1 MPNANALVVAA
12 LVLAVLVSAWFAFKP
27 TVTEKEGELVP
38 TPSGDVINEREKL
51 TYVDAHGEWVII
63 FLLAPIALCATP
75 LVKRTTT
82 AATACGAI
90 LVAFG
95 LLMTLFSSI
104 GAYYLPSAL
113 LILLAAGLVETGIL
127 EGDTA

>member
-1 MPNANALVVAA
+1 VSTARRLVVAA
-12 LVLAVLVSAWFAFKP
+12 VVLAVLVSAWFAVIP

-38 TPSGDVINEREKL
+38 TPNGGVENRREEL

-63 FLLAPIALCATP
+63 FLLAPIALCAAP

-82 AATACGAI
+82 AATVCGSI

-95 LLMTLFSSI
+95 LLMTLFSTI

-113 LILLAAGLVETGIL
+113 LILVAAGLVETGIL
-127 EGDTA
+127 EGDPT

>member
-12 LVLAVLVSAWFAFKP
+12 LVLAVIVSAWFAFNP

-38 TPSGDVINEREKL
+38 TPSGGVENKREEL
-51 TYVDAHGEWVII
+51 TYVDAHGEGVII
-63 FLLAPIALCATP
+63 LLLAPIALCATV

-82 AATACGAI
+82 AATVCGAI

-113 LILLAAGLVETGIL
+113 LILVAAGLVELGIL
-127 EGDTA
+127 EGDTS

>member
-1 MPNANALVVAA
+1 MANKLVIAA
-12 LVLAVLVSAWFAFKP
+12 LVLAVLVSTWFAFKP

-38 TPSGDVINEREKL
+38 TPSGGVINEREKL
-51 TYVDAHGEWVII
+51 TYIDAHGEWVII
-63 FLLAPIALCATP
+63 FLLAPIALCAAP

-82 AATACGAI
+82 AATICGTI

-95 LLMTLFSSI
+95 LIMTLFSTI

-113 LILLAAGLVETGIL
+113 LILLAAGLVELGLL
-127 EGDTA
+127 EGDPV